1 MNSLLIPRSRRTI
14 SLTALIDV
22 VFILLMFFMLTSS
35 FTRWSEIAIES
46 PAVAATPAPEA
57 PELLA
62 VNRDGGIYRVGA
74 NLPASLAQLV
84 ADLRTSAPVVL
95 LPEANTPVQQI
106 VNALQQLQ
114 QAGLTRVSLGQ
125 PLPHQN

>member
-1 MNSLLIPRSRRTI
+1 MNSLLIRRTRRTI

-35 FTRWSEIAIES
+35 FTRWSEIAIDA
-46 PAVAATPAPEA
+46 PAVAAAPAPEA

-62 VNRDGGIYRVGA
+62 VNRDGRIYRVGDA
-74 NLPASLAQLV
+74 APADLAQLV
-84 ADLRTSAPVVL
+84 ADLRVSAPVVL

-114 QAGLTRVSLGQ
+114 QAGLPRISLGQ
-125 PLPHQN
+125 PLPQN